1 MSGSTDNWLGN
12 SERASGMWCAI
23 SVASVA
29 LIAIAI
35 ATAPSSA
42 EAYVGP
48 GAGIAVATTAL
59 ALVVSIFAVIVGIL
73 LWPLRFLIRQVT
85 RKRPP
90 NKAKIRRAVI
100 VGLDGLDPEIVRT
113 LMKDGQLPNLE
124 KLAKRGTMSDLATTY
139 PAMSPVAWSSFATGV
154 DPGKHGIY
162 DFLTRDR
169 KTYAPD
175 LSSTDIRPPTRH
187 LSLGKF
193 RLPIGKPRLALLRR
207 SKPFWKMLGR
217 YQIPCSILRVPI
229 TFPPEKFEGTMLSAM
244 CVPDL
249 QGSQG
254 TFSYFSSDP
263 DDLKAGIGGRFVNVT
278 IEDDKFASAL
288 EGPPNP
294 IRSDESVSESPFSVR
309 IDRKKNRAILTAA
322 GKEIVLE
329 VGKYTDWHQVAFKL
343 GLGVKLRGICRFRL
357 LSIEPHLR
365 LYVTPIN
372 IDPENPILPISHPRF
387 FSIFLSKL
395 IGRYA
400 TLGLAEDTWA
410 LNEGVL
416 DEEAFLEQAWANH
429 AEREAMFFE
438 MLKRTPK
445 GLITCVFDGS
455 DRIQHM
461 FMRYYDEGHPALAG
475 VADDEERERYRD
487 VIPATYRRL
496 DTMVGKVLE
505 EVDPSDPE
513 NLVAVISDHGFQTF
527 RRGVNL
533 NSWLLREGYLFL
545 KEDFVKEK
553 DGKLE
558 SGEWFRGV
566 DWSRTKAFALGL
578 GGIFLNIK
586 GREGQGI
593 IDEDDAHALADEI
606 AGRLNGLIDEG
617 NGDVAIRT
625 VYPAHSLFV
634 GPYREDAPDLVVGYS
649 AGWRASWDGVRG
661 IADETIFDDNTKAWS
676 GDHCIDPE
684 LVPGIVVCNQDLA
697 THEKGRQIS
706 DLAPTMLE
714 LFGIPAPKYM
724 DGQSLVLKDK
734 AGIDP
739 SNDPRNKPGNKPSKK
754 GDKLAEAAA

>member
-1 MSGSTDNWLGN
+1 MSRGQV
-12 SERASGMWCAI
+12 CA
-23 SVASVA
+23 VAALVA
-29 LIAIAI
+29 GIVFLVP
-35 ATAPSSA
+35 ATA

-48 GAGIAVATTAL
+48 GAGIAVATTAFALLVSFL
-59 ALVVSIFAVIVGIL
+59 AIVLGLV
-73 LWPLRFLIRQVT
+73 LWPIRMVWRLVT

-90 NKAKIRRAVI
+90 NKPAIRRAVI
-100 VGLDGLDPEIVRT
+100 VGLDGLDPGVVRE
-113 LMKDGQLPNLE
+113 LMADGQLPNLE
-124 KLAKRGTMSDLATTY
+124 RLGASGTHSDLGTTF

-169 KTYAPD
+169 ATYAPD
-175 LSSTDIRPPTRH
+175 LSSTDIRPPSRH
-187 LSLGKF
+187 LSLGRF

-207 SKPFWKMLGR
+207 SKPFWKLLGR
-217 YQIPCSILRVPI
+217 YRIPCSVLRVPI
-229 TFPPEKFEGTMLSAM
+229 TFPAEKFEGTMLSAM

-254 TFSYFSSDP
+254 TFSYYSTDP
-263 DDLKAGIGGRFVNVT
+263 DDARSGIGGRFVQVAADDGGV
-278 IEDDKFASAL
+278 IELAL

-294 IRSDESVSESPFSVR
+294 IRSDGAVAEASFSLTV
-309 IDRKKNRAILTAA
+309 DREAGTAA
-322 GKEIVLE
+322 LALGRERVELR
-329 VGKYTDWHQVAFKL
+329 VGAYSDWLPVSFKL
-343 GLGVKLRGICRFRL
+343 GLGIKLRGICRFRL
-357 LSIEPHLR
+357 LAVEPHLK

-438 MLKRTPK
+438 MLERTPR

-461 FMRYYDEGHPALAG
+461 FMRYRDDGHPALAATAG
-475 VADDEERERYRD
+475 EGDLERYRD
-487 VIPATYRRL
+487 VIPETYRRL
-496 DTMVGKVLE
+496 DAMVGRVLD
-505 EVDPSDPE
+505 EVDPDDPQ

-533 NSWLLREGYLFL
+533 NAWLVREGYLVM
-545 KEDFVKEK
+545 KEGS
-553 DGKLE
+553 DG
-558 SGEWFRGV
+558 SGEWFEGV
-566 DWSRTKAFALGL
+566 DWSRSRAFALGL

-586 GREGQGI
+586 GRESQGVV
-593 IDEDDAHALADEI
+593 DPAEAESLADEI
-606 AGRLNGLIDEG
+606 AARLSGLRDDEV
-617 NGDVAIRT
+617 DAVAIRE
-625 VYPAHSLFV
+625 VYPAHSLFS
-634 GPYREDAPDLVVGYS
+634 GPYTEDAPDLVVGYA

-661 IADETIFDDNTKAWS
+661 ISGGAVFSDNTKAWS

-684 LVPGIVVCNQDLA
+684 LVPGVLVCN
-697 THEKGRQIS
+697 RQLGNGKRPRIA
-706 DLAPTMLE
+706 DLAPTILE
-714 LFGIPAPKYM
+714 LFGVPAPRYM
-724 DGQSLVLKDK
+724 DGESLLPSG
-734 AGIDP
+734 AGGGP
-739 SNDPRNKPGNKPSKK
+739 
-754 GDKLAEAAA
+754 

>member
-1 MSGSTDNWLGN
+1 MGMKVNTSVISDRSSSLIWVLSLVMLTLGVLTTSTP
-12 SERASGMWCAI
+12 AQ
-23 SVASVA
+23 
-29 LIAIAI
+29 
-35 ATAPSSA
+35 
-42 EAYVGP
+42 AYVGP

-59 ALVVSIFAVIVGIL
+59 ALVVSIFAVIIGVL
-73 LWPLRFLIRQVT
+73 LWPLRFVIRQFT
-85 RKRPP
+85 RKRAPH
-90 NKAKIRRAVI
+90 KAMIRRAVI
-100 VGLDGLDPEIVRT
+100 VGLDGLDPQIVRT
-113 LMKDGQLPNLE
+113 LMKAGQLPNLE
-124 KLAKRGTMSDLATTY
+124 KLANRGTMSDLATTY

-187 LSLGKF
+187 LSFGKF

-207 SKPFWKMLGR
+207 SKPFWKTLGR

-254 TFSYFSSDP
+254 TFSYYSSDP
-263 DDLKAGIGGRFVNVT
+263 KDARAGIGGRFVHVT
-278 IEDDKFASAL
+278 IEDDKFSTAL

-294 IRSDESVSESPFSVR
+294 IRSDNAISYSDFSVS
-309 IDRKKNRAILTAA
+309 IDRKNNWAVLSTKGEQIKL
-322 GKEIVLE
+322 EI
-329 VGKYTDWHQVAFKL
+329 GKYTDWHQVTFKL

-357 LSIEPHLR
+357 LAIEPHLR

-461 FMRYYDEGHPALAG
+461 FMRYYDDGHPALEGIAK
-475 VADDEERERYRD
+475 EQCERYRE
-487 VIPATYRRL
+487 VIPETYRRL
-496 DTMVGKVLE
+496 DTMIGRVME
-505 EVDPSDPE
+505 EVDPSDPN

-533 NSWLLREGYLFL
+533 NSWLLREGYLVL
-545 KEDFVKEK
+545 DEGRK
-553 DGKLE
+553 E
-558 SGEWFRGV
+558 SGEWFQGV
-566 DWSRTKAFALGL
+566 DWTQTRAFALGL
-578 GGIFLNIK
+578 GGIFLNIV
-586 GREGQGI
+586 GRESKGI
-593 IDEDDAHALADEI
+593 IDESNANALCDEI
-606 AGRLNGLIDEG
+606 AAKLNGLIDEG
-617 NGDVAIRT
+617 TQDVSIRE
-625 VYPAHSLFV
+625 VYPAYSLFD

-661 IADETIFDDNTKAWS
+661 IAHATIFSDNTKAWS

-684 LVPGIVVCNQDLA
+684 LVPGVVVCNRDLA

-724 DGQSLVLKDK
+724 DGKSLV
-734 AGIDP
+734 I
-739 SNDPRNKPGNKPSKK
+739 RNIPASKIS
-754 GDKLAEAAA
+754 EATT